1 MNRIDRLAAIL
12 IHLQSKRMVTAAEIA
27 ERFGMS
33 LRTIYRDI
41 RALGDAG
48 VPIGAEAGRGYYI
61 VEGYHLPPVMFTT
74 NEASA
79 LLMAE
84 KLVEKMTDVSINNHF
99 TSAANKIKA
108 VLPNKEKEF
117 VEELHPSVEVLFS
130 KPPTSEDFPNT
141 FLIEIQNALVSKNV
155 LTIDYLS
162 SYKKELTKNRHIEPI
177 GLCYYGFAWH
187 LIAFCR
193 LRNEYRDF
201 RVDQIKNLKVTEEKF
216 KTRKENT
223 IRDYFKN
230 LINKSELI
238 EVVVQFDK
246 TVWHD
251 MNYQKYYYG
260 FTNEKEHP
268 GFIEA
273 FFATTSLSYLSNW
286 LIALGNKARPVS
298 PPELI
303 SKIKSMAT
311 ELNKHYL
318 Q

>member
-12 IHLQSKRMVTAAEIA
+12 IHLQSKRMVTASEIA

-41 RALGDAG
+41 RALEEAG

-61 VEGYHLPPVMFTT
+61 VEGYHLPPVMFTS

-117 VEELHPSVEVLFS
+117 VELLHPTVEVLFS
-130 KPPTSEDFPNT
+130 KPPTSDDFPNT
-141 FLIEIQNALVSKNV
+141 FLTEIQNALVAKNI
-155 LTIDYLS
+155 LIIDYLS
-162 SYKKELTKNRHIEPI
+162 SYKKELTQNRHIEPI
-177 GLCYYGFAWH
+177 GLCYYSFGWH

-201 RVDQIKNLKVTEEKF
+201 RVDQIKNLILSGEKF
-216 KTRKENT
+216 IARKDNN

-230 LINKSELI
+230 LINNSELI
-238 EVVVQFDK
+238 EVIVHFDK
-246 TVWHD
+246 NVWKEL
-251 MNYQKYYYG
+251 NYQKYYYG
-260 FTNEKEHP
+260 YTGEKEHS

-273 FFATTSLSYLSNW
+273 FFATTSLSYFSCW
-286 LIALGNKARPVS
+286 LLAFGNKAMPMS
-298 PPELI
+298 PQKLVNLL
-303 SKIKSMAT
+303 KSIVL
-311 ELNKHYL
+311 ELNNHYL
-318 Q
+318 K